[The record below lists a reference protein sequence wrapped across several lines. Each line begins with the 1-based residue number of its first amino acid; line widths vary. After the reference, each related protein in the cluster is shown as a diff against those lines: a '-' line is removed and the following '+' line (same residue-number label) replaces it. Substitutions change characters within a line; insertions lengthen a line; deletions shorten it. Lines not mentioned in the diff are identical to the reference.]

1 MAPYSIR
8 VYGDPVLRQVAP
20 PVDEID
26 GRVAKLARDMLDTMY
41 AAPGVGLAATQV
53 GVRKRLFV
61 YDIDEDPHV
70 LVNPVV
76 REVSG
81 EWVYEEGCLS
91 VPGMSWLITRPR
103 EVHVT
108 GYDIEGN
115 EVSIE
120 ADDLLAR
127 LVQHEI
133 DHLDGVLLVERLD
146 EDQRKDAMR
155 VLRTRALDLSSAA
168 RAGSPG
174 AGSPGAGSSSPPV
187 AEGT

>member
-76 REVSG
+76 REASG

-91 VPGMSWLITRPR
+91 VPGMSWPITRPR

-108 GYDIEGN
+108 GYDLEGN

-155 VLRTRALDLSSAA
+155 VLRTRALDLSSAV

-174 AGSPGAGSSSPPV
+174 AGSSGPPV